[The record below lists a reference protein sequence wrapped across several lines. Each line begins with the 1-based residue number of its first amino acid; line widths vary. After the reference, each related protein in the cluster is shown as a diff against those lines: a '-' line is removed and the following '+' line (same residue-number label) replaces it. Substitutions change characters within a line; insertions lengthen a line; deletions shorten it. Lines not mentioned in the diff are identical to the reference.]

1 MTEKERSRKKLSHVA
16 DGQAVAAKRRGLPH
30 ADIGVNAAAL
40 QQTLWGICGAIAAFL
55 LERCTLLFGARPLG
69 IALLCAAT
77 HGIPYLYGGLAIS
90 ALTAQTGGVVMLC
103 AYTAALVI
111 RIVSRSA
118 IELPGAGRPPVYQ
131 GDDGGEGEQALLD
144 TEPSEAR
151 RRVSLRVWCV
161 RAARRYRELMSK
173 WFSENVYLRMMTACV
188 CAFIVSLYTIISGG
202 FLYYDLFGA
211 FFAMVTAPAATFLY
225 AGLFSVCADDVRA
238 MDTPTARRI
247 YRAVAIAALSFSV
260 LFSLRP
266 LALMGISLSACAG
279 LMLTLCV
286 TRRRG
291 LLQGLAAGLLCGL
304 AHAPVLVPSFALAAV
319 AFWLL
324 CRFSSLIAAAAAC
337 GAALGWSFVPLG
349 VGTLSTFLPSALTAS
364 LMICAMDKLLTRPT
378 LLLAPPSDTARIEV
392 SEQAEVEA
400 RRAALCEARM
410 RELSEAFSS
419 LADVFYSLSDRMK
432 RPGLLDLR
440 RMCDRAFDAVCPD
453 CPGRDLCWGGDYVGT
468 LTRLSRM
475 AAALHE
481 RGRVE
486 VSDLDESFAARCEAL
501 PRLCESMNAECARM
515 TEAAL
520 LTGKTE
526 VFAMDFEGLSRVL
539 EDALASQQDD
549 FWYDEELCEE
559 IRRAMLAM
567 DLRTEGVV
575 VFGKRR
581 RQIVARGVDATAST
595 LGAAAIRRR
604 LEQVCGFSLGELSF
618 DLGDTG
624 VTMRVSTRPRF
635 AVRTVTRT
643 AAAGG
648 GICGDTVNVFHSERE
663 LSYALI
669 SDGMGSGAE
678 AAFTS
683 GMCSLFLEK
692 MLMAGNRGET
702 ALRMLN
708 SMIRQ
713 KGGGIGM
720 ECSATVDLMELD
732 LICGRAVFLKSGA
745 APTYVRRDDSLF
757 RLHART
763 APIGILRSVDAQRLA
778 YDVAPG
784 DVIIMLSDG
793 VAAEDGIEENGGECV
808 WLLDLLSDGWEEDM
822 DSMADVIL
830 RRAREEGSA
839 DDLSV
844 ILIRVEEAFE

>member
-1 MTEKERSRKKLSHVA
+1 
-16 DGQAVAAKRRGLPH
+16 
-30 ADIGVNAAAL
+30 
-40 QQTLWGICGAIAAFL
+40 
-55 LERCTLLFGARPLG
+55 
-69 IALLCAAT
+69 
-77 HGIPYLYGGLAIS
+77 
-90 ALTAQTGGVVMLC
+90 
-103 AYTAALVI
+103 
-111 RIVSRSA
+111 
-118 IELPGAGRPPVYQ
+118 
-131 GDDGGEGEQALLD
+131 
-144 TEPSEAR
+144 
-151 RRVSLRVWCV
+151 
-161 RAARRYRELMSK
+161 
-173 WFSENVYLRMMTACV
+173 
-188 CAFIVSLYTIISGG
+188 
-202 FLYYDLFGA
+202 
-211 FFAMVTAPAATFLY
+211 
-225 AGLFSVCADDVRA
+225 
-238 MDTPTARRI
+238 
-247 YRAVAIAALSFSV
+247 
-260 LFSLRP
+260 
-266 LALMGISLSACAG
+266 
-279 LMLTLCV
+279 
-286 TRRRG
+286 
-291 LLQGLAAGLLCGL
+291 
-304 AHAPVLVPSFALAAV
+304 
-319 AFWLL
+319 
-324 CRFSSLIAAAAAC
+324 
-337 GAALGWSFVPLG
+337 
-349 VGTLSTFLPSALTAS
+349 
-364 LMICAMDKLLTRPT
+364 
-378 LLLAPPSDTARIEV
+378 
-392 SEQAEVEA
+392 
-400 RRAALCEARM
+400 
-410 RELSEAFSS
+410 
-419 LADVFYSLSDRMK
+419 
-432 RPGLLDLR
+432 
-440 RMCDRAFDAVCPD
+440 
-453 CPGRDLCWGGDYVGT
+453 
-468 LTRLSRM
+468 
-475 AAALHE
+475 
-481 RGRVE
+481 
-486 VSDLDESFAARCEAL
+486 
-501 PRLCESMNAECARM
+501 
-515 TEAAL
+515 
-520 LTGKTE
+520 
-526 VFAMDFEGLSRVL
+526 VL

-618 DLGDTG
+618 DLSDTG